1 VIDTI
6 IKGSSIFDGA
16 GGPPI
21 ACDLAI
27 TNDRIAL
34 IGDLSERDARERID
48 GTGLSLCPGFIDA
61 HSHSD
66 ELWLINPRS
75 EGKILQGVTTEIGG
89 NCGSSVAPLRAWA
102 FERKQEI
109 LMRYGYEERWNDL
122 DGFFALIERNG
133 VGLNVATLIGL
144 GTTRRGIRADREGR
158 LDPKESDAQ
167 CALVRQGIE
176 QGGLGVSSGLI
187 YVPSRYADLDELVA
201 CARQASLAGQPRYV
215 SHLRDESD
223 ALLAAVDE
231 ALEIGRRADVAVQC
245 SHHKVS
251 GKKNWGKVHDSLQM
265 IDAARTSGLSV
276 HADAYPYTAMWTDL
290 ATILPQ
296 ETLFGGR
303 DKTLERLKNPEIAAA
318 LVFRL
323 ELERA
328 SVWNDI
334 MISDGLSERNAS
346 LAGLRLDDIART
358 WNTRP
363 ARAALRLL
371 IEERLEPQAVFFS
384 MNEDDLDA
392 VLSASFTCI
401 GSDASARAFSG
412 ITAHGVPHPRT
423 YGTFPRV
430 FRRFVRERKT
440 LTFAEAIRRMTSL
453 PADIFGL
460 VDRGRIKVG
469 AYADLVLFD
478 AENIAD
484 TATYEKPFS
493 APNGINAVFVNGK
506 AVVRNG
512 APTGALPGRPLR
524 HGR

>member
-6 IKGSSIFDGA
+6 IEGASIFDGTGA
-16 GGPPI
+16 EAI
-21 ACDLAI
+21 VCDLAVSD
-27 TNDRIAL
+27 DRIAL
-34 IGDLSERDARERID
+34 IGDLSDRDARERID
-48 GTGLSLCPGFIDA
+48 GTGLALCPGFIDA

-66 ELWLINPRS
+66 ELWLINPRC

-102 FERKQEI
+102 FERKQETLI
-109 LMRYGYEERWNDL
+109 QYGYEERWNDL
-122 DGFFALIERNG
+122 EGFFALIERNG

-167 CALVRQGIE
+167 CALVREGVE

-187 YVPSRYADLDELVA
+187 YVPSRYADIDELVA
-201 CARQASLAGQPRYV
+201 CARQASAVGQPRYV
-215 SHLRDESD
+215 SHIRDEGD
-223 ALLAAVDE
+223 ALLEAVDE
-231 ALEIGRRADVAVQC
+231 ALEVGRRAEVAVQC
-245 SHHKVS
+245 SHHKAS
-251 GKKNWGKVHDSLQM
+251 GKKNWGKAHDSLHM

-303 DKTLERLKNPEIAAA
+303 DETLQRLQDPEISAA

-323 ELERA
+323 ELERGD
-328 SVWNDI
+328 SWNDI
-334 MISDGLSERNAS
+334 MISNGVSERNAS
-346 LAGLRLDDIART
+346 LAGLRMDDIART

-384 MNEDDLDA
+384 MHEDDIDA

-401 GSDASARAFSG
+401 GSDASARALSG
-412 ITAHGVPHPRT
+412 ITARGVPHPRT

-440 LTFAEAIRRMTSL
+440 LTLAEAIRRMTSL
-453 PADIFGL
+453 PAQIFAL

-478 AENIAD
+478 AERIAD
-484 TATYEKPFS
+484 TATYEQPFS
-493 APNGINAVFVNGK
+493 APVGINAVFVNGK
-506 AVVRNG
+506 AVVRDG